1 VDEFELISAITQ
13 TLRKNQPRQ
22 PQQPDSRPAP
32 ALTLDIETGD
42 DAAALS
48 VTKGCTIVWSVDAFT
63 EGVHFR
69 RQWVIPLQLG
79 HRVVAASAADVVAM
93 GATPNFALITLACPA
108 DVNQEWVLAL
118 AEGLGSEA
126 SALGMQ
132 IVGGD
137 VSVASEIHI
146 TSSVLGTVPAG
157 MKPVT
162 RAGAK
167 AGDTVAI
174 RGPLGL
180 AAAGLAVNESD
191 LPQAAHQALRDAYA
205 YPKLEKNTGVN
216 AAAAGATSM
225 IDVSDGLIADA
236 GHIANASNV
245 TIDIATR
252 QIHLSPNL
260 VQAAAQLGLDAT
272 ALALTGGDD
281 HAIVA
286 TFPEGASLPEG
297 FEVIGS
303 VRESSN
309 GGKVLVDGAPFTQM
323 GGYRHFS

>member
-13 TLRKNQPRQ
+13 ALRKNQPHQ
-22 PQQPDSRPAP
+22 AQQPDASPTP
-32 ALTLDIETGD
+32 ALTLDIDTGD

-48 VTKGCTIVWSVDAFT
+48 ITKGSTLVWSVDAFT

-69 RQWVIPLQLG
+69 RQWVSPSQLG
-79 HRVVAASAADVVAM
+79 HRVVAASAADVVVM
-93 GATPNFALITLACPA
+93 GATPSFALITLACPA

-118 AEGLGSEA
+118 AEGLGAEA

-137 VSVASEIHI
+137 VSLASEVHI
-146 TSSVLGTVPAG
+146 TSSVLGAVPAG

-167 AGDTVAI
+167 PGDAVAI
-174 RGPLGL
+174 CGQLGL

-191 LPQAAHQALRDAYA
+191 LPQVAHPELRDAYA
-205 YPKLEKNTGVN
+205 YPKLHKNTGVN
-216 AAAAGATSM
+216 AADAGATSM
-225 IDVSDGLIADA
+225 IDVSDGLIAEV

-245 TIDIATR
+245 TINIETH
-252 QIHLSPNL
+252 QIHLNPNL
-260 VQAAAQLGLDAT
+260 LQAAAQLGLDAT

-309 GGKVLVDGAPFTQM
+309 GGKVLVDGAPFTQI

>member
-1 VDEFELISAITQ
+1 MDEFELISAITQ
-13 TLRKNQPRQ
+13 ALRKNQPHQ
-22 PQQPDSRPAP
+22 AQQPDASPTP
-32 ALTLDIETGD
+32 ALTLDIDTGD

-48 VTKGCTIVWSVDAFT
+48 VTKGSTLVWSVDAFT

-69 RQWVIPLQLG
+69 RQWVSPSELG

-93 GATPNFALITLACPA
+93 GATPSFALITLACPA

-118 AEGLGSEA
+118 AEGLGAEA

-137 VSVASEIHI
+137 VSLASEVHI
-146 TSSVLGTVPAG
+146 TSSVLGAVPAG

-167 AGDTVAI
+167 PGDAVAI
-174 RGPLGL
+174 CGQLGL

-191 LPQAAHQALRDAYA
+191 LPQVAHPELRDAYA
-205 YPKLEKNTGVN
+205 YPKLHKDTGVN

-225 IDVSDGLIADA
+225 IDVSDGLIADV

-245 TIDIATR
+245 TINIETH
-252 QIHLSPNL
+252 QIHLNPNL
-260 VQAAAQLGLDAT
+260 LQAAAQLGLDAT

-309 GGKVLVDGAPFTQM
+309 GGKVLVDGAPFTQS